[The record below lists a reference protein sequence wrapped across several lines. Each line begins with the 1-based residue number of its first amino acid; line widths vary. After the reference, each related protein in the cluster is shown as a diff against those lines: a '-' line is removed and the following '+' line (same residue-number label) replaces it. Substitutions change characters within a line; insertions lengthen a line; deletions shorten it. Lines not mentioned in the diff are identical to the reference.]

1 MTKQDHVAH
10 WKNTAEEDWLA
21 AQDLFRSKR
30 FLQSLFFAHL
40 TIEKLSKAHW
50 IQDNVS
56 DHPPRIHDILRLW
69 SATTL
74 APTPTQEGVGSTLNT
89 FQMDG
94 RYPDY
99 QRIAYQRA
107 TESFTRA
114 LLQDTDNLRS
124 WLLSKLL

>member
-1 MTKQDHVAH
+1 MTKDDHIAH
-10 WKNTAEEDWLA
+10 WKSTAEEDWLA

-30 FLQSLFFAHL
+30 FLQCLFFAHL

-50 IQDNVS
+50 IQDNVG

-69 SATTL
+69 QATTL
-74 APTPTQEGVGSTLNT
+74 APTPAQEGVGSTLNT

-107 TESFTRA
+107 TETFTRA
-114 LLQDTDNLRS
+114 LLQDTDDLRL